1 MSRVKRGFK
10 ARQRRKNILKL
21 AKGFRGSRKNR
32 FKTAV
37 HVVRRA
43 LCFAYRDRRTK
54 KREFRALW
62 IMRINAATRANGVK
76 YSQFMHGLKL
86 AGIELDR
93 SVLADLAINDAA
105 GFTNLVETAKSALEA
120 KKAA

>member
-10 ARQRRKNILKL
+10 ARKRRKSLLKL

-43 LCFAYRDRRTK
+43 LCFAYRDRCNK

-62 IMRINAATRANGVK
+62 IMRINAAARSFGLK
-76 YSQFMHGLKL
+76 YSEFMNGLNK
-86 AGIELDR
+86 ANITLDR
-93 SVLADLAINDAA
+93 SVLADLAINDQAA
-105 GFTNLVETAKSALEA
+105 FASLVEQAKAAIQTAK
-120 KKAA
+120 AA

>member
-10 ARQRRKNILKL
+10 ARKRRKNLLKL

-54 KREFRALW
+54 KREFRSLW
-62 IMRINAATRANGVK
+62 IMRINAGARAHGMK
-76 YSQFMHGLKL
+76 YSQFMHGLSK

-93 SVLADLAINDAA
+93 SVIADLAINDTAA
-105 GFTNLVETAKSALEA
+105 FANLVAEARAAIETAK
-120 KKAA
+120 AA